1 LQSKKTLQFLR
12 RMVFDE
18 GGSGAAAGDG
28 ETVASVLGCC
38 VFVRGA
44 DVGDDELLDGIEEL
58 VVVVSGWIFI

>member
-1 LQSKKTLQFLR
+1 
-12 RMVFDE
+12 MVFDE

-44 DVGDDELLDGIEEL
+44 DIGDDELLDGIEEL
-58 VVVVSGWIFI
+58 VVVVSG